1 MIYIAFLLFT
11 FLIILFALYQ
21 GQYFL
26 IFSPTYFREG
36 EFSSGCEIFS
46 ITADDEV
53 ELEGVVYE
61 PSDAKNTILFFGG
74 REHDSVGLI
83 DRLAEN
89 FKDSRIITFN
99 YRSYGRSGGVASE
112 KNILKDAL
120 KIATIVQ
127 KNYGDFYIL
136 GFSLGTSVAASVA
149 SRHKTFGVFLLGAF
163 DSILLMAKTKYG
175 VVFSWML
182 KYKFDNVE
190 FVKKIKAPT
199 YLFASKSDEVV
210 DIKNARNLKNSVKEL
225 AFYKEF
231 DGLSHKELLW
241 NDEVVKNIN
250 GVLS

>member
-1 MIYIAFLLFT
+1 
-11 FLIILFALYQ
+11 
-21 GQYFL
+21 
-26 IFSPTYFREG
+26 
-36 EFSSGCEIFS
+36 
-46 ITADDEV
+46 
-53 ELEGVVYE
+53 
-61 PSDAKNTILFFGG
+61 
-74 REHDSVGLI
+74 
-83 DRLAEN
+83 
-89 FKDSRIITFN
+89 
-99 YRSYGRSGGVASE
+99 
-112 KNILKDAL
+112 
-120 KIATIVQ
+120 
-127 KNYGDFYIL
+127 
-136 GFSLGTSVAASVA
+136 
-149 SRHKTFGVFLLGAF
+149 
-163 DSILLMAKTKYG
+163 MAKTKYG

>member
-1 MIYIAFLLFT
+1 MIYIAFLFFT
-11 FLIILFALYQ
+11 FLIILFSLYQ

-36 EFSSGCEIFS
+36 EFSGDCEILS
-46 ITADDEV
+46 IKTDDGV

-61 PSDAKNTILFFGG
+61 PLDAKNTLLFFGG
-74 REHDSVGLI
+74 REHDSVELI

-120 KIATIVQ
+120 KIAEIIQ
-127 KNYGDFYIL
+127 KNYGAFYLL
-136 GFSLGTSVAASVA
+136 GFSLGASVGASVA
-149 SRHKTFGVFLLGAF
+149 SKHKTLGVFLIGAF

-175 VVFSWML
+175 VGFSWML

-190 FVKKIKAPT
+190 FVKEIKAPT
-199 YLFASKSDEVV
+199 YLFASKGDEVV

-241 NDEVVKNIN
+241 NAEVVKNIN